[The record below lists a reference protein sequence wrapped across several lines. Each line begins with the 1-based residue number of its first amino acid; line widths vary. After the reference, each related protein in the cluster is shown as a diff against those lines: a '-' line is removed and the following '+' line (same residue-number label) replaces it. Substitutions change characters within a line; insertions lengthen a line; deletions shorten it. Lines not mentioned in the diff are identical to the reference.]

1 MSKRNENM
9 KVSNMKSGL
18 GGILMR
24 MRHSDFI
31 SNKQVNKSSG
41 RRLWAVSACL
51 PRKNLK
57 PSQKSCR
64 TKSQGGV

>member
-1 MSKRNENM
+1 M
-9 KVSNMKSGL
+9 KPDL

-24 MRHSDFI
+24 VRHSNFI
-31 SNKQVNKSSG
+31 SNKQVPKVVG
-41 RRLWAVSACL
+41 VSYVSISL
-51 PRKNLK
+51 PPRKYLK